1 MISWYSNKMMIGMI
15 KRMTRRDL
23 VQYFIVNKDL
33 QMSKG
38 KTAAQVAHAATL
50 STLTMMSEDSPFK
63 NRQADFIEWVQT
75 GMKKVVLKGKY
86 TELEKLEKKGYFSI
100 HDSGLTEIVK
110 GSLTVTALPPMEKFE
125 AKEIVGH
132 LSLLK
137 D

>member
-1 MISWYSNKMMIGMI
+1 MM
-15 KRMTRRDL
+15 KKDL

-33 QMSKG
+33 GMSKG

-50 STLTMMSEDSPFK
+50 STLSMMSKECPFE

-75 GMKKVVLKGKY
+75 GMKKVVLKGKAA
-86 TELEKLEKKGYFSI
+86 ELEKLERKGYFSI
-100 HDSGLTEIVK
+100 HDSGLTEIK
-110 GSLTVTALPPMEKFE
+110 EGSLTVISLPPMEKFE